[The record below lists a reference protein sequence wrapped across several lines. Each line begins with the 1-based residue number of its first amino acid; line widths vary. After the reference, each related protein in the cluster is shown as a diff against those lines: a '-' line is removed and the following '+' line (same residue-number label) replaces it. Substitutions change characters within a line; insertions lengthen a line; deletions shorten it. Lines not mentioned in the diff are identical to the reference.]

1 MRFELSCFF
10 FPLMGKAERG
20 VILSAVDWVCIFVL
34 FVVWMRHPAQGDTTG
49 WVMPTSIQVVSF
61 VGVLTI

>member
-1 MRFELSCFF
+1 MLSCCCFF
-10 FPLMGKAERG
+10 SSDGQSEVL
-20 VILSAVDWVCIFVL
+20 ILSADDWVCIFVL